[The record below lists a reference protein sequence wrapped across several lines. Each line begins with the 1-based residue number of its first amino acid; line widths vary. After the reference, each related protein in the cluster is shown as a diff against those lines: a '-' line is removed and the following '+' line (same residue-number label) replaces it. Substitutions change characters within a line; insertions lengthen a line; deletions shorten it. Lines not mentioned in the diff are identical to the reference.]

1 MVSAELF
8 RQVPLFA
15 GLEDEDLG
23 SLISVAS
30 RRKYPKDGV
39 IFFEQDVG
47 DALFM
52 ILSGRVKV
60 TILSDDGREI
70 ILAMLSDS
78 DFFGEMSL
86 LDNEPRSATAIALQE
101 TEMVVLHQ
109 RDFLSIV
116 EKRPRVLINLLS
128 VLSSRLRKANR
139 QIGNLALHDVYG
151 RVARILPEMASED
164 GTRQPDGRIT
174 FRRPTHQE
182 IANMIGA
189 TRETVSRMIS
199 DLHRQG
205 GERVRKSR
213 AVSSMSADLSSSC
226 GRALM
231 LQRLNDQ
238 NHYQVLEVSYEA
250 SADEIQSAYE
260 VARDIY
266 SHDAFVSGS
275 ILSEHER
282 RGTFDRIAGAYQ
294 TLIAEESRRLY
305 DKRLGLTE
313 SSNRRL
319 REPVSMHKPV
329 EELVGGT
336 RELDDVPEINPAPAR
351 FEPRKC
357 PIQLEPSEQ
366 ASGEFLRKAR
376 ETMGLELSTISEETK
391 IGRSVLESIE
401 SERIDR
407 LPAPVYLRN
416 FTRQIA
422 RCLGLDE
429 ERVSSSYMDRIRQR
443 SNN

>member
-15 GLEDEDLG
+15 GLEDEDLA
-23 SLISVAS
+23 SLISVAG

-39 IFFEQDVG
+39 IFFEHDVG

-86 LDNEPRSATAIALQE
+86 LDNELRSATAIALHE

-151 RVARILPEMASED
+151 RVARILLEMASED

-205 GERVRKSR
+205 YIEISGKNVIIQ
-213 AVSSMSADLSSSC
+213 D
-226 GRALM
+226 
-231 LQRLNDQ
+231 
-238 NHYQVLEVSYEA
+238 VLAKE
-250 SADEIQSAYE
+250 
-260 VARDIY
+260 
-266 SHDAFVSGS
+266 F
-275 ILSEHER
+275 
-282 RGTFDRIAGAYQ
+282 
-294 TLIAEESRRLY
+294 
-305 DKRLGLTE
+305 
-313 SSNRRL
+313 
-319 REPVSMHKPV
+319 
-329 EELVGGT
+329 
-336 RELDDVPEINPAPAR
+336 AP
-351 FEPRKC
+351 
-357 PIQLEPSEQ
+357 
-366 ASGEFLRKAR
+366 
-376 ETMGLELSTISEETK
+376 T
-391 IGRSVLESIE
+391 
-401 SERIDR
+401 
-407 LPAPVYLRN
+407 
-416 FTRQIA
+416 
-422 RCLGLDE
+422 
-429 ERVSSSYMDRIRQR
+429 
-443 SNN
+443 